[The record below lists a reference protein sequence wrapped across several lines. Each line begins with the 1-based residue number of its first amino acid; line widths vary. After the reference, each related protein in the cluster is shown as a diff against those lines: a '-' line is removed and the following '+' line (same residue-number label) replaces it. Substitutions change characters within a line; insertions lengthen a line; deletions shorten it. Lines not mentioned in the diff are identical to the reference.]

1 MQNNDPKSENAAMK
15 ERAAKDKDKHGREHN
30 TVPHQGDP
38 HTGRGAEVHARGLQG
53 RTVHGMQ
60 LTGNGQRWSRRIA
73 VDIPVE
79 VAAVGSPTIHGH
91 LKDLSLSGALVTTDH
106 ALPLHAYI
114 ETVLSP

>member
-53 RTVHGMQ
+53 RTVHGNA
-60 LTGNGQRWSRRIA
+60 TNRKWTT
-73 VDIPVE
+73 VE
-79 VAAVGSPTIHGH
+79 S
-91 LKDLSLSGALVTTDH
+91 KDCG
-106 ALPLHAYI
+106 
-114 ETVLSP
+114 